1 MVRDQTAYDFRFFDH
16 APELD
21 ARVHPRYF
29 HPYPISKLAASSVQL
44 RTLFGSARLHLK
56 EDGNLAARTAI
67 RKSMVFANT
76 HLRTASVA
84 GVSARRAGYVPR
96 CPRAVAERP
105 IPNDPETDGT
115 FDLVS
120 TGGLRLAQREWRRVE
135 GRDVR
140 VGASACTQPG
150 CAASTTW

>member
-76 HLRTASVA
+76 QLRTASVA
-84 GVSARRAGYVPR
+84 AVNALGGQDTFLAAHVRLPNGPFRTIQKRTVHLIWCRLVACALRSANGGV
-96 CPRAVAERP
+96 
-105 IPNDPETDGT
+105 
-115 FDLVS
+115 
-120 TGGLRLAQREWRRVE
+120 
-135 GRDVR
+135 
-140 VGASACTQPG
+140 
-150 CAASTTW
+150 